1 MSMLVF
7 ISLFCCWRVVSPPSL
22 PPAVIPYRVVIIPIK
37 KLSNAMT
44 TSNPWVCVSGELG
57 DSGIMQIPKN
67 VLEMAFDV
75 SSVTF
80 DLALDE
86 LTVTNWDLLGWVQFG
101 WCWVFVC
108 RAWSLLT
115 FPLSLFTC
123 VKGSLHNMHIH
134 VCIHNYE
141 MLAYEIPLIEYYLLI
156 LLS

>member
-1 MSMLVF
+1 MSCL
-7 ISLFCCWRVVSPPSL
+7 PPSL

-86 LTVTNWDLLGWVQFG
+86 LTVTNWDLLG
-101 WCWVFVC
+101 
-108 RAWSLLT
+108 
-115 FPLSLFTC
+115 
-123 VKGSLHNMHIH
+123 
-134 VCIHNYE
+134 
-141 MLAYEIPLIEYYLLI
+141 
-156 LLS
+156 